1 MSEMWKR
8 RLKGFKNEDLD
19 VVGRRLHHAGKKD
32 LCPQCRDYAEDRI
45 SKRRSLSGL
54 TLPS

>member
-19 VVGRRLHHAGKKD
+19 LVIGKLHHAGKKD
-32 LCPQCRDYAEDRI
+32 FCPEYRDYAEDRI
-45 SKRRSLSGL
+45 SKRRCL
-54 TLPS
+54 